1 MKDVVRFSAWVFLFT
16 IGYTS
21 CVNVH
26 FENKDGGFFIKQ
38 QTRQHFLTPAN
49 SETPPNAAP
58 GEGVPLS
65 VDKFTVFQ
73 RSQPISVRATYG
85 PFSTKQTVPAK
96 YIVPDPLPV
105 NTSGPSID
113 LQDQATH
120 HLDMSAHIV
129 RNEIPRDSPVLR
141 VLFHTG
147 TDPGGRRQVL
157 LARHHQKVCIVLHA
171 TMGTRTSLHA
181 ACSPDGEDGVC
192 LAQVTIPASWWPPL
206 PSPDKDG
213 RPGKFTKTPPRLIQ
227 VAYSVLEPWP
237 DEGEGC
243 HPKMQ
248 VQPSAVLGSVQ
259 LTPAKGAY
267 KELKLTEA
275 VTILVPHP
283 PLFPM
288 SRIYLPVFIDKEK
301 AKMMTAIVVKARMK
315 SGVRFLEA
323 VPTEGIPWN
332 ITIDINPRHTSA
344 TVTLVRKEPPDAD
357 IPVTPG
363 DVMELFTWLIEI
375 SEDATENYDGSK
387 VVWSARF
394 EPHLEQETESEIR
407 KESRKLISR
416 FEIQKD
422 DIQAVVPI
430 SKNWEV
436 LNTAVLTGLQ
446 VSQAMKV
453 FIVSQAGKAADVTFQ
468 SSCHSEDESVL
479 KVSSSCGSV
488 YVDGSEARGSVN
500 GSVIV
505 KYGTYTGLAQFTVW
519 MPEFPLD
526 LSVADTR
533 LSQLKSWRVP
543 DYNPILT
550 KSKRRRKRSF
560 DTNWG
565 VSSIDETGNVVE
577 KPVCR
582 LRYQQTSV
590 DVYAHF
596 LASDHSSGRT
606 TYLINRRT
614 YLRVTDLVL
623 PWLRVSDPRIASLHG
638 RVLQG
643 RSVGRTEVQVLSP
656 ITSRVYGSK
665 EVRVGN
671 DKVGLT
677 KLYVQ
682 VVSGLQLNIYPDSSL
697 ENVYVAETGI
707 TRKLTAQYQEGLL
720 DIELEFSDGQK
731 TPLRDISDTD
741 YHLVVESLDPEVV
754 AFAPMVA
761 SHHPRVIA
769 VGEGSGDLLQ
779 VTLLLAEECRSSGR
793 PKVKPIGPLASAAA
807 TINVD
812 FSTIDIH
819 RPDILQNDGG
829 SYGSSKGREFSDL
842 QDILKGNHPIHSD
855 NDEPSVQA
863 RQFQGNGKG
872 ILRQLS
878 THHSTPLEISMYV
891 LLAVFCCAIMV
902 FVVSCVVY
910 ASKFKPLNPA
920 ITAGVQA
927 SAGPPANFL
936 IHHETHKPK
945 ETTTNAHDWVWLGR
959 ATIEPPN
966 QYTSNPADMRI
977 ITNPLNMNYC
987 EPDDSLMSNSFSNPT
1002 HIELPASSSHANSSS
1017 RQIDSRTYSK
1027 GKGEKIS
1034 IGTESDSDIQVWNKP
1049 TPPPPLPSHSHH
1061 SQNNAQNDD
1070 YKPPVPPHRNLGV
1083 STASSDSPLP
1093 KKPHH
1098 HHHHRNKNQEKSH
1111 YHRLSNELI
1120 PLKSQAAVPKKRV
1133 ENCTE
1138 KDMFE
1143 FDDEPKAQS
1152 RKDDNVEFVQYSN
1165 SPSNRNSAEV
1175 KTATIVGNPM
1185 FNADKN
1191 DNETSKSVELPG
1203 LDDLQLDMDYD
1214 QIMQYFENLKESNA

>member
-38 QTRQHFLTPAN
+38 QTRQHFLTPSN
-49 SETPPNAAP
+49 SETTPNAAP

-550 KSKRRRKRSF
+550 KSKKRRKRSF

-565 VSSIDETGNVVE
+565 VSSIDESGNVVE

-842 QDILKGNHPIHSD
+842 QDILKGNPIHSD

-878 THHSTPLEISMYV
+878 AHHSTPLEISMYV

-936 IHHETHKPK
+936 IHHETQKPK
-945 ETTTNAHDWVWLGR
+945 ESTTNAHDWVWLGR

-966 QYTSNPADMRI
+966 QYTSNPSDMRI

-987 EPDDSLMSNSFSNPT
+987 EPDDSLMANSFSNPT
-1002 HIELPASSSHANSSS
+1002 HIELPASSSHVNSSS

-1083 STASSDSPLP
+1083 STTSSDSPLP

-1120 PLKSQAAVPKKRV
+1120 PLKSQAAVPKKKV

-1143 FDDEPKAQS
+1143 FDDEPKAQT

-1191 DNETSKSVELPG
+1191 DNETSKSMELPG